1 MFPGRWPNFPES
13 MWNFGWSAPT
23 FTSPQSAVPPGQ
35 FCGSDPSFQPSQA
48 QVQAQISAFQQQ
60 NALLNQQLHNQS
72 QSHINHLQQLLPHHQ
87 VQQQPTPVP
96 PPVQPPPSTPEPSA
110 PEPPTPLVT
119 TPSSP
124 VPSAPFNPDE
134 MLQQMKTTFE
144 TSLAV
149 VEKSQDR
156 QDRPHHIPH
165 ISTHLHTFLQRRHHH
180 IVAAFL
186 HFLSTTI
193 PFSSSVDDTR
203 HQRRHRRQMSA
214 ILTASRD
221 FRRLLTSTS

>member
-48 QVQAQISAFQQQ
+48 QVQAQISAVQQQ

-87 VQQQPTPVP
+87 VRQQPTPVP
-96 PPVQPPPSTPEPSA
+96 PPVQPPPSTPVPSA
-110 PEPPTPLVT
+110 PEPPTPPVT

-124 VPSAPFNPDE
+124 VPSASFNPDE
-134 MLQQMKTTFE
+134 MLQQMKTT
-144 TSLAV
+144 V

-156 QDRPHHIPH
+156 HTIHTSPH
-165 ISTHLHTFLQRRHHH
+165 STSSTPSEELPPGRRHLSPLLHH
-180 IVAAFL
+180 DPVLF
-186 HFLSTTI
+186 
-193 PFSSSVDDTR
+193 V
-203 HQRRHRRQMSA
+203 
-214 ILTASRD
+214 
-221 FRRLLTSTS
+221 